1 MLRVMDSCN
10 NRKNRKR
17 AGDDG
22 KRETAFPLPIVP
34 GALSFSFSQP
44 PHNTKRP
51 LRRREAADQEL
62 RKGICVCL
70 SVVGGRGGKG
80 LGYVL
85 WTRVLSKAYYFDP
98 T

>member
-1 MLRVMDSCN
+1 MGR
-10 NRKNRKR
+10 
-17 AGDDG
+17 G
-22 KRETAFPLPIVP
+22 KRPSPYPFVP
-34 GALSFSFSQP
+34 RALSFSFSQP

-51 LRRREAADQEL
+51 LRRREAADQEC

-70 SVVGGRGGKG
+70 CVVGGRGDKG
-80 LGYVL
+80 FGYVL